1 MQIFSTIKICHFSGS
16 ITVLTPKN
24 SQSKASEVALVV
36 LTTDRRPCEYNTSHC
51 EFMKR
56 VQSREEKPK

>member
-1 MQIFSTIKICHFSGS
+1 MCNFSCS
-16 ITVLTPKN
+16 ITLLKPKYPK
-24 SQSKASEVALVV
+24 SKSLEASEVALVV